1 MKSHVLSVSCKW
13 CEIFM
18 FFHIIIP
25 SPHFA
30 GACWVNTWY
39 SLNHICSIISVK
51 LLNEPSISLFHSR
64 SLFLAYANQKCIHKF
79 STHTHTNKNRSNVL
93 MKLYY
98 HQTIY
103 YFIVVIIIITS
114 LVVFQFTLV
123 LVFIIALFLCASQT
137 SALKLKCT
145 PWYSRELKT
154 KAVKISLYLYFW
166 WKWLSCYI
174 SVYTFSSIPWNF

>member
-79 STHTHTNKNRSNVL
+79 STHTHTHKQESIERSHETVL
-93 MKLYY
+93 SSNNLLFHRSY
-98 HQTIY
+98 HHNYFASCVSIY
-103 YFIVVIIIITS
+103 FG
-114 LVVFQFTLV
+114 
-123 LVFIIALFLCASQT
+123 
-137 SALKLKCT
+137 
-145 PWYSRELKT
+145 
-154 KAVKISLYLYFW
+154 
-166 WKWLSCYI
+166 SCFHHRII
-174 SVYTFSSIPWNF
+174 SVCFRNLSFETEMHTMVQSWVKDKSS